1 MTVRRMAAALLAA
14 LMAANALAM
23 LLAPAW
29 WYPRAPGVTTTGPY
43 NHHFIQDIGA
53 AYLVTAL
60 GLGWFAARPREGW
73 AALVVAAAFLM
84 LHSLIHLVDAVQS
97 PVCGRDLM
105 RDAPDVFLPALIAL
119 GLAVLSIP
127 TKGASNA

>member
-1 MTVRRMAAALLAA
+1 MAFRRILAALLAA
-14 LMAANALAM
+14 AMAANGLAM

-29 WYPRAPGVTTTGPY
+29 WYPRVPGVTATGPY

-53 AYLVTAL
+53 AYLVTGL
-60 GLGWFAARPREGW
+60 GLGWFAAAPRAGW
-73 AALVVAAAFLM
+73 AALASAAAFLS
-84 LHSLIHLVDAVQS
+84 LHGLIHIADAVQS

-105 RDAPDVFLPALIAL
+105 RDAPGVFLPALIAL
-119 GLAVLSIP
+119 GLAVLSNP